1 MPKKTP
7 VGQKGGSV
15 SFHDAPPSSSAKQKY
30 KDIISRAKSRERQRP
45 GDMENT
51 PRFDEVNTSWEA
63 PPGPAQLSDKTAAGL
78 QAVAEAT
85 SVAAAERAEAEA
97 AETMYDSDGLTSA
110 PQDIPAARVAE
121 EEEDS
126 LTDNERLRKAVE
138 DRISSKIDIGHYLMN
153 GEATQ
158 VVPIIPKKL
167 VVKFRTVT
175 DLEEGYVDSELAKE
189 GDMTTRAFLRKSNEW
204 ALAFHIA
211 EVNGVKWPPV
221 RDGDG
226 TVSEKSIGRRL
237 SHVRKL
243 SSPIFGLIT
252 QNLAWFLERVQ
263 DSLNQEALGN
273 G

>member
-7 VGQKGGSV
+7 VGQRGGSV
-15 SFHDAPPSSSAKQKY
+15 SFHDEPPSSSAKEKY
-30 KDIISRAKSRERQRP
+30 KNIIARAKSRERQRP
-45 GDMENT
+45 GDLENT

-63 PPGPAQLSDKTAAGL
+63 PAQATQLSDKTTAGL
-78 QAVAEAT
+78 RAVAEAT
-85 SVAAAERAEAEA
+85 NAAAVERAEAEA
-97 AETMYDSDGLTSA
+97 AETMYDSDGLSA
-110 PQDIPAARVAE
+110 PQNIPAAQVE
-121 EEEDS
+121 EEEEEA
-126 LTDNERLRKAVE
+126 LTENEKLRKAVE
-138 DRISSKIDIGHYLMN
+138 DRISTSIDIGHYLMN

-158 VVPIIPKKL
+158 AVPIIPKKL
-167 VVKFRTVT
+167 IVKFRTVT
-175 DLEEGYVDSELAKE
+175 DLEEGYVDNELAKE

-226 TVSEKSIGRRL
+226 TVSDKSIGRRL

-243 SSPIFGLIT
+243 SSPIFSLIT